1 MPSHFRRP
9 LRHAL
14 PTRLGAD
21 FAWLWSASAVSN
33 VGDGALLAAGPLLV
47 LSLTDE
53 PAAVAAAVFVQQLPW
68 LLFAVL
74 SGVWVDRLDR
84 RRLVIAVDTCR
95 GAVLASLTAVVA
107 THSTS
112 LWQVYVALFLL
123 GIGETLADN
132 ATGALIATSVKP
144 SHLGRANARLY
155 LTFTVGNQLVGPPIG
170 ALLFAGGA
178 ALPLGLDAVSFLVAA
193 VLVAR
198 TTAVPRPEGDSTRP
212 RRGLLEEAAEGL
224 ACLRRHPAL
233 RALTVCIFVMNV
245 TFTGAFAAYVLY
257 ARDRLGL
264 TSAQF
269 GLLITAGAVGGI
281 AGTAV
286 YGRLE
291 SRVSVVTLLRVGLL
305 VETAT
310 HLVLAVTRSPLVAG
324 ATMAVFGVHAVVWGV
339 VATTTRQ
346 RATPPALLG
355 RVASVYLLASTGGSA
370 LGALL
375 GGLVAQGLGLTAPFW
390 LAFAAMALVTAVAW
404 RPLATVRPRP

>member
-9 LRHAL
+9 VRHAL
-14 PTRLGAD
+14 PSQLGAD
-21 FAWLWSASAVSN
+21 FAWLWCASAVSN

-53 PAAVAAAVFVQQLPW
+53 PAAVAAAVFVQQAPW

-107 THSTS
+107 AQSTS

-132 ATGALIATSVKP
+132 ATGALIATSVQP
-144 SHLGRANARLY
+144 AHLGRANARLY

-178 ALPLGLDAVSFLVAA
+178 ALPLSLDAVSFLVAA

-198 TTAVPRPEGDSTRP
+198 TTAVRRPEGESTRP
-212 RRGLLEEAAEGL
+212 RRGLREEAAEGL
-224 ACLRRHPAL
+224 AWLWWHPAL

-269 GLLITAGAVGGI
+269 GLLITAGAVGGL

-291 SRVSVVTLLRVGLL
+291 PRVSVATLLRVGLL

-310 HLVLAVTRSPLVAG
+310 HLVLAVTRTPLVAG

-370 LGALL
+370 LGAVL
-375 GGLVAQGLGLTAPFW
+375 GGLVAQALGLTAPFW
-390 LAFAAMALVTAVAW
+390 LAFAAMTLVTTMAW
-404 RPLATVRPRP
+404 RPLATVQPRP